1 LNKKELQMAS
11 GPEAGAGGGLPTDD
25 PIVELEADHLLVREL
40 FDTYLNVENP
50 DVRMDLGPRILV
62 LLEVH
67 TALEEEVF
75 YPRVR
80 DVDTSLVDQ
89 CVAEHEQA
97 RQLMEQLHGMDGG
110 DPQTARTFRQLADL
124 ILKHIDTEEQ
134 QLFPK
139 VRQAN
144 VDLAAIGDEMHAF
157 EVSIVAAAQAQ
168 ASQQPGMRQ

>member
-1 LNKKELQMAS
+1 MAS
-11 GPEAGAGGGLPTDD
+11 DPEASRGGGLPTDD
-25 PIVELEADHLLVREL
+25 PLVELEADHLLVREL
-40 FDTYLNVENP
+40 FDAYLNVENP
-50 DVRMDLGPRILV
+50 DVRKDVGPRILV

-67 TALEEEVF
+67 TALEEGVF
-75 YPRVR
+75 YPGVR

-89 CVAEHEQA
+89 CKAEHEQA

-110 DPQTARTFRQLADL
+110 DPQAGRTFRQLADL

-157 EVSIVAAAQAQ
+157 EASIVAAAQAQ